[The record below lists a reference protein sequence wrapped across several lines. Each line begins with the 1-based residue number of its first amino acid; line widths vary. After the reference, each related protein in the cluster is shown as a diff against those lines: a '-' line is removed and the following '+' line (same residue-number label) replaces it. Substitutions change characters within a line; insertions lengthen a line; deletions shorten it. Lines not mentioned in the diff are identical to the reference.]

1 MNFTGFLTALSAF
14 IGIWL
19 GHVGVRAVER
29 SSPQLWKPALLSAIA
44 GLTLEVLALFLPSPA
59 NFVSAIL
66 GITLLWDTLE
76 LFRQEKRVRKGHA
89 PANPANP
96 RHARLLR
103 ESPLATTED
112 LLKRPPRQDL
122 FV

>member
-1 MNFTGFLTALSAF
+1 MNFTGLFTGIATF

-29 SSPQLWKPALLSAIA
+29 RSVHLWKPALLLASGGIA
-44 GLTLEVLALFLPSPA
+44 LEIFAFFAPSPF
-59 NFVSAIL
+59 NFAAAIL

-96 RHARLLR
+96 RHARILA
-103 ESPLATTED
+103 ESPTATTED
-112 LLKRPPRQDL
+112 PLKRDPRRDL
-122 FV
+122 FA

>member
-1 MNFTGFLTALSAF
+1 MNLTGLFAGFATF

-29 SSPQLWKPALLSAIA
+29 RSVYLWKPALLLAS
-44 GLTLEVLALFLPSPA
+44 GGLALEIFALFTPA
-59 NFVSAIL
+59 PFHFAIAIL

-76 LFRQEKRVRKGHA
+76 LFRQEKRVHKGHA

-96 RHARLLR
+96 RHARILA
-103 ESPLATTED
+103 ESPTATTED
-112 LLKRPPRQDL
+112 LLKRDPRRDL
-122 FV
+122 FA